1 MFDFSHT
8 KCPGISNLIHHT
20 FVPGLKSISHI
31 LYLPFHQNRIT
42 SLRAMKMYVEHAG
55 QPDIIPQL
63 RTIMTILSTV
73 KSIEKNQN
81 LVNREV
87 SMVKVFSRQRNNT
100 QKSIQSIYL
109 SILICISSI
118 RSKALYQ

>member
-1 MFDFSHT
+1 
-8 KCPGISNLIHHT
+8 
-20 FVPGLKSISHI
+20 
-31 LYLPFHQNRIT
+31 
-42 SLRAMKMYVEHAG
+42 MYVEHAG

-109 SILICISSI
+109 SIIICISSI